1 MLAVF
6 PRRGLIMDACRVP
19 MAKDRMDRYIEIFR
33 RSAGDKS
40 NTGDYLLLSEWG
52 ESEWRKL
59 LAVTTSRPYKASE
72 VVIQRGVADRALY
85 FVASGA
91 LEVGVTYVDGVSI
104 SSLAKIGAG
113 SVIGEQSF
121 FDSEPRS
128 ANVWAVTEGE
138 LLCLTQERFHELAK
152 AEPVLMRDLLFALGR
167 ILSLRL
173 RNTSMRVRR

>member
-1 MLAVF
+1 
-6 PRRGLIMDACRVP
+6 
-19 MAKDRMDRYIEIFR
+19 MDRYIEVFR
-33 RSAGDKS
+33 RSASDKG
-40 NTGDYLLLSEWG
+40 NTGDHLLLAEWG
-52 ESEWRKL
+52 EPEWRTL
-59 LAVTTSRPYKASE
+59 LTATTVRPYKASE

-85 FVASGA
+85 FVAAGA

-104 SSLAKIGAG
+104 SPLAKIGAG

-128 ANVWAVTEGE
+128 ANVWAVTDGE
-138 LLCLTQERFHELAK
+138 LLCLTHERFHGLAQT
-152 AEPVLMRDLLFALGR
+152 EPRLVRDLLFALGR